1 MKGVRFVPLEVAH
14 LPAIMEIER
23 SSHGAPWSEQ
33 SFRNEIGSPQSLFL
47 VALHEGAVVGYAG
60 AWILADEAHV
70 TTIAVHPDK
79 RRQGLGRRLMDE
91 LLDRAK
97 DAGAVCSTL
106 EVRAANMA
114 ALHLYEELG
123 YVRAGVRKRYY
134 PDNREDAV
142 VMWLHEMP
150 E

>member
-1 MKGVRFVPLEVAH
+1 MRGVRFAPLEEAH
-14 LPAIMEIER
+14 LSEIMEIER
-23 SSHGAPWSEQ
+23 ASHGAPWSEQ
-33 SFRNEIGSPQSLFL
+33 SFRNELAQVQSVFL
-47 VALHEGAVVGYAG
+47 VAMLEGKVAGYAG

-79 RRQGLGRRLMDE
+79 RRQGLGRHLMEE
-91 LLDRAK
+91 LLDRSK

-106 EVRAANMA
+106 EVRAGNMA

-142 VMWLHEMP
+142 VMWLHDMP